1 MSIRAG
7 RKSRDG
13 FAARLSTDLG
23 KPVKAV
29 ADWQSCVEGADIV
42 VEASRLPEPQPLLK
56 TEWIKRGALVLPYG
70 TMSAVRNTCRRSA
83 AHRPAS
89 RRCRRR

>member
-1 MSIRAG
+1 MTDRFEQHLTDGVQIRVHS
-7 RKSRDG
+7 RRPESRDG

-56 TEWIKRGALVLPYG
+56 TEWIKRGRWSCPMA
-70 TMSAVRNTCRRSA
+70 R
-83 AHRPAS
+83 
-89 RRCRRR
+89 